1 MSTFE
6 NGYKNFEKNI
16 GNIGIS
22 SGSNYVNDV
31 EKEIINLERQM
42 NALKGNNRGI
52 EQLKGNVAEIW
63 HSGTHNIDAVIK
75 QVDSRTEVPN
85 VNTFG
90 SADIESN
97 FKKDFGL
104 KYYKNGT
111 ESAKQQS
118 TSYFE
123 RYRADKGST
132 SFEEFLN
139 KRGISESDVLAHESI
154 YNGQTR
160 IIPKEQMDE
169 AISFLH
175 RKINEEGIKRP
186 ELAKKYKETLEKL
199 TDKIKS
205 SKGSESIALTEL
217 ESKEIARMAKDG
229 LFESEK
235 FGITTEE
242 LIKFKNIMNQSL
254 KAGLTA
260 ATISAV
266 LKITPELFRIIE
278 NLIKNGEIDIEQ
290 FKKTGFEGLN
300 SGAEGFL
307 RGSISSMITSS
318 CLSGQLGATLKT
330 VDPTLI
336 GVATV
341 LTMNAIQ
348 NSYKLAKNEITKQ
361 EFVDSCF
368 RDLFIS
374 SCSIYMGSVVQGL
387 IEIPILGY
395 LIGSFIGS
403 MGGAFIYDVGYNK
416 CLSFCVD
423 SGFTFFGI
431 VKQDY
436 KLPNEVLN
444 ALGIKVFEYEK
455 FIPKKIDIIKFEYKK
470 FTPITFV
477 QKKID
482 IVIVRRGV
490 IGVSTIGYV

>member
-1 MSTFE
+1 MNSFE
-6 NGYKNFEKNI
+6 KGYKNFEKSIGSVSVNI
-16 GNIGIS
+16 GV
-22 SGSNYVNDV
+22 NYINEV

-75 QVDSRTEVPN
+75 QVDSITDVPN
-85 VNTFG
+85 VNKFG
-90 SADIESN
+90 SADIKGNWGE
-97 FKKDFGL
+97 DFGL

-111 ESAKQQS
+111 KSAKQQS

-123 RYRADKGST
+123 RYSADKSGN
-132 SFEEFLN
+132 SFEEFLT

-154 YNGQTR
+154 YNGQAR
-160 IIPKEQMDE
+160 VIPKDQMEE
-169 AISFLH
+169 AISFLN
-175 RKINEEGIKRP
+175 RKINEESFKRP
-186 ELAKKYKETLEKL
+186 ELAEKYKETLEKL
-199 TDKIKS
+199 TDKIRS
-205 SKGSESIALTEL
+205 SKGSESIPLTEL
-217 ESKEIARMAKDG
+217 ESKEIARMAKEG
-229 LFESEK
+229 LFDSEK
-235 FGITTEE
+235 FGLTAEE
-242 LIKFKNIMNQSL
+242 LVKFKNIMNLSL

-266 LKITPELFRIIE
+266 LKMTPELFKIIE

-300 SGAEGFL
+300 SGAEGFI
-307 RGSISSMITSS
+307 RGSITSMITSS
-318 CLSGQLGATLKT
+318 CLSGKLGATLKT
-330 VDPTLI
+330 VDPTII
-336 GVATV
+336 GVATI

-348 NSYKLAKNEITKQ
+348 NSYKLAKNEITKE
-361 EFVDSCF
+361 EFVDRCF
-368 RDLFIS
+368 RDLFVS
-374 SCSIYMGSVVQGL
+374 SCSLYMGSVVQGL

-403 MGGAFIYDVGYNK
+403 MGGAFIYDVGYSK

-436 KLPNEVLN
+436 KLPSDVLE

-455 FIPKKIDIIKFEYKK
+455 FIPKKFEIIKFEYKK
-470 FTPITFV
+470 FTPITFTP
-477 QKKID
+477 KKLD
-482 IVIVRRGV
+482 IVILRRGV